1 MNFSRC
7 AEVCKTYVQEAPR
20 KKEKTGS
27 SRVERKEKKKK
38 RILLAFSLSLL
49 SSSPRLSF
57 WLLNYRNGASP
68 PSPPASPLSRRG
80 RGRGRSTCCCGRG
93 CSCSLTRGASRPR
106 SIEKKEKNPLFFSIR
121 APRQMQQERRVLYL
135 LRKLFRSISAFPS
148 TESSSLAP
156 GAANSKNR
164 ALLIERKAR
173 CCFWCRSP
181 SAIIKIFASHT
192 TRTRAR
198 SRPRPRAF
206 NNSPEAREIKLAENS
221 IRAER

>member
-1 MNFSRC
+1 LNFSRC

-27 SRVERKEKKKK
+27 SRVEKKEKKNFACF
-38 RILLAFSLSLL
+38 LSLSLL

-57 WLLNYRNGASP
+57 WLLYYRNGASP

-80 RGRGRSTCCCGRG
+80 RGRGRSTCCCGRW

-135 LRKLFRSISAFPS
+135 LRKFFRSISAFPS
-148 TESSSLAP
+148 KESSSLAP

-164 ALLIERKAR
+164 AIVIERKAR

-181 SAIIKIFASHT
+181 GAIIKNFASHT

-206 NNSPEAREIKLAENS
+206 NNSPQAREMKLAENS